1 MKDHTGVACACCG
14 TAPERPNHTQLSRR
28 FLLRSSVAGAV
39 AGALGG
45 ALNLTAPSPAN
56 ALAVSS
62 PDEALKLLV
71 DGNQRFADRKL
82 TFYQDDLGWLQQS
95 TLAKQTPFASVLS
108 CADSRVPVEIIFD
121 QSIGQ
126 IFVNRVAGNI
136 ATSEIIASIEYGVAV
151 LGTKVIM
158 VLGHR
163 NCGAVHAAIDGKAV
177 PGQISSLYRYL
188 RPAVNQAGD
197 DLKAATKAN
206 AKIQA
211 QLLRESSPVLTDF
224 IKQGQLK
231 VVAAYFDIEVGRIE
245 LLD

>member
-1 MKDHTGVACACCG
+1 MYQVSPIRLSTDQTGRREMKDHTGVACACCG

-108 CADSRVPVEIIFD
+108 CADSR
-121 QSIGQ
+121 
-126 IFVNRVAGNI
+126 
-136 ATSEIIASIEYGVAV
+136 
-151 LGTKVIM
+151 
-158 VLGHR
+158 
-163 NCGAVHAAIDGKAV
+163 
-177 PGQISSLYRYL
+177 
-188 RPAVNQAGD
+188 
-197 DLKAATKAN
+197 
-206 AKIQA
+206 
-211 QLLRESSPVLTDF
+211 
-224 IKQGQLK
+224 
-231 VVAAYFDIEVGRIE
+231 
-245 LLD
+245 